1 MDLSALQEAAS
12 AIRSDLSV
20 SALQEAA
27 SAIRSDLSVSALQGA
42 ASAIRS
48 DLSVSALQGAASA
61 IRSDLSVS
69 ALQGAAPAI
78 RSGFV
83 AINRAVTAI
92 GPAMKEAWS
101 IAMDYFSATN
111 RAFSAI
117 RTPAMKE
124 ALSMAADCFS
134 AINRAVSVMNTP
146 AMQRAAAGLAA
157 MNILPDPSAYLLP
170 DPIKYAG
177 LRPTS
182 LRPPNE
188 VSILSFRSVV
198 ERFPETVIDEIGN
211 DEDSIRQEDRVILS
225 DLGIPFC
232 SVQLQASYPDDSI
245 DLMAKHVLTVTERF
259 LRVFVTERLQSLYGP
274 RWFELRV
281 PNCLLKRWRSLE
293 ARGQRET
300 GRRYPIIQYS

>member
-1 MDLSALQEAAS
+1 
-12 AIRSDLSV
+12 
-20 SALQEAA
+20 
-27 SAIRSDLSVSALQGA
+27 
-42 ASAIRS
+42 
-48 DLSVSALQGAASA
+48 
-61 IRSDLSVS
+61 
-69 ALQGAAPAI
+69 
-78 RSGFV
+78 
-83 AINRAVTAI
+83 
-92 GPAMKEAWS
+92 
-101 IAMDYFSATN
+101 
-111 RAFSAI
+111 
-117 RTPAMKE
+117 
-124 ALSMAADCFS
+124 MAADCFS
-134 AINRAVSVMNTP
+134 AINRAVSVMNAP

-157 MNILPDPSAYLLP
+157 MNILPDPSAYFLP

-182 LRPPNE
+182 IRPPNE

-245 DLMAKHVLTVTERF
+245 DLMAKHVLTVIERF

-300 GRRYPIIQYS
+300 GRRYPIIQYSSFMDLLEIITEPDNWKSVFQPTFREIEDIRVSFHRLLPIRNHIAHNRSLSQRDQITLVAEANRILGQLGHPIVT